1 MDDNLDMGKLLELRK
16 LTTAIAEQLQGQLK
30 AYLSTLQPLFAPER
44 VLGGHV
50 RPGAGGLV
58 KGADKAF
65 DSLKSAYL
73 ALAGTKLYN
82 LPKSLESPVSIA
94 TARPELARVEYA
106 YEASDGGAARAM
118 TAVSPLKWVLT
129 YGSFTPARLGGL
141 LAQGDN
147 VNERE
152 LIETLQHLLIMELV
166 LAQQSGLKAILAA
179 LGFTVAS
186 EKLPA
191 FGELTFTTIA
201 APIKTKRPPDKIM
214 LQIAEISGSPQ
225 FEEIVRI
232 EDIVA
237 MKTPLKDQLLE
248 TARTH
253 APQLLAAAGG

>member
-16 LTTAIAEQLQGQLK
+16 LTTTIAAQLEGQLK
-30 AYLSTLQPLFAPER
+30 GYLTTLQPLFAPER
-44 VLGGHV
+44 VMGGHV
-50 RPGAGGLV
+50 RPGSSAMV
-58 KGADKAF
+58 KGADKAL
-65 DSLKSAYL
+65 DALKAAYL
-73 ALAGTKLYN
+73 GLAGSKLYN
-82 LPKSLESPVSIA
+82 LPKSIEPPISIS

-106 YEASDGGAARAM
+106 YEASDGGSNRAM
-118 TAVSPLKWVLT
+118 TAISPLKWVLT
-129 YGSFTPARLGGL
+129 YGGFTPARLSGL

-152 LIETLQHLLIMELV
+152 LIETIQHVLIMNLV
-166 LAQQSGLKAILAA
+166 LAQQTGLKDVLAS
-179 LGFTVAS
+179 LGFTIAS

-191 FGELTFTTIA
+191 FGDLPFTTIM

-248 TARTH
+248 TARSH